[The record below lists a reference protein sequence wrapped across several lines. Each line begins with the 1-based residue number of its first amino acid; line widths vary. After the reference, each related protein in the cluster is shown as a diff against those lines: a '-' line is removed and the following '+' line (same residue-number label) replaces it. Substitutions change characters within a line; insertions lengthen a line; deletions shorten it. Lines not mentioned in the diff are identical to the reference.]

1 MNGYDFHP
9 EAEIDLDEVWE
20 HIAADNLSAADRVT
34 AEIHQTLEALVPFP
48 HQGHRRTDLT
58 NRPLRFTRVRDYLI
72 AYAPDETPLWVI
84 AVMHGNRSPRVMAAI
99 LRGREH

>member
-20 HIAADNLSAADRVT
+20 HIAADNLSAADRVI

-58 NRPLRFTRVRDYLI
+58 NRR
-72 AYAPDETPLWVI
+72 YASR
-84 AVMHGNRSPRVMAAI
+84 GCAI
-99 LRGREH
+99 T